1 MEDEQHK
8 PVRFLKLADIRKIVA
23 DVLRELNMDGDTNIL
38 ARVVDY
44 ELKIQELTQQVE
56 TLKKAQQSS
65 SNEEVEHLK
74 QQLEELTKNY
84 HILYGYYE
92 RLQKENE
99 ALRKKL
105 ASVSSESSQNQDI
118 VNLQKELQLAKAEAR
133 SYRKKLDDAKR
144 LLEQTRSI
152 YSATIKE
159 LENRVKTLEKQL
171 AQHDN
176 KNE

>member
-1 MEDEQHK
+1 MEEEQHK
-8 PVRFLKLADIRKIVA
+8 PLRLLRLADIRKIVA

-44 ELKIQELTQQVE
+44 ELKIQQLTQQVE

-65 SNEEVEHLK
+65 SNEEIEHLK

-99 ALRKKL
+99 TLRQKL
-105 ASVSSESSQNQDI
+105 ASASLEPSHSQDTS
-118 VNLQKELQLAKAEAR
+118 NLQKELELAKAEVKT
-133 SYRKKLDDAKR
+133 YRRKLDDAER
-144 LLEQTRSI
+144 LLEQTRSM
-152 YSATIKE
+152 YSARVRE
-159 LENRVKTLEKQL
+159 LKNRVKTLEKQL
-171 AQHDN
+171 AQYNN
-176 KNE
+176 KGE